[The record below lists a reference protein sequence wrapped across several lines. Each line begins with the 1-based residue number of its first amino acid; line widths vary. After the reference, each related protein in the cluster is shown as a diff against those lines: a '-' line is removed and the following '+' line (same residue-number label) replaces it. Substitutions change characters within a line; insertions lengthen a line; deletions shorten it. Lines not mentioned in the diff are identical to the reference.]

1 MPTREKLQ
9 ELHVQ
14 HMGKYTSR
22 LRQAM
27 SGKSGFRIEELE
39 ELIGIWEGVRRKDF
53 LYDALSQ
60 KEKSEVDDALYDE
73 IGEYDEEEEC

>member
-9 ELHVQ
+9 ELHTI
-14 HMGKYTSR
+14 HMTRYASR

-27 SGKSGFRIEELE
+27 SGRSGFRIHELE
-39 ELIGIWEGVRRKDF
+39 ELVGIWEGVRRKDF

-73 IGEYDEEEEC
+73 TDEYEEEDE